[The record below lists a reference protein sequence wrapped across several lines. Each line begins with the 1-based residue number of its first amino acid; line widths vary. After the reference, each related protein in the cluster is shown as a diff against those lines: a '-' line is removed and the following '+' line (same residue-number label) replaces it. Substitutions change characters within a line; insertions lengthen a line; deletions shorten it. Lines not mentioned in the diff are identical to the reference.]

1 MRRAVALVL
10 VSALL
15 VSSLGCFTAGV
26 SSPAARLGD
35 ERRSGGVTWFWGLT
49 STVKYAEECRTGL
62 AEVQTWVPWY
72 AYIVSPLTLGI
83 LPPMRQEYICARP

>member
-1 MRRAVALVL
+1 MRRGFGLVL
-10 VSALL
+10 ACVLL

-26 SSPAARLGD
+26 SSPVARLGD
-35 ERRSGGVTWFWGLT
+35 ERGASGVTWFWGLT

-62 AEVQTWVPWY
+62 AEVKTWVPWY

-83 LPPMRQEYICARP
+83 VTPMRQEYICARP